1 MCLSE
6 LLSSG
11 QKIFISASRTYF
23 WNAPHTTRETD
34 NYGKTGKEHLIKKN
48 ARKSPTN
55 TKKQTNICQWAIVT
69 YNSLPGKTDNF

>member
-34 NYGKTGKEHLIKKN
+34 NYGKTGKEHLIKKMQEN
-48 ARKSPTN
+48 HLQILKN
-55 TKKQTNICQWAIVT
+55 KQTYA
-69 YNSLPGKTDNF
+69 SGLL